1 MKEKK
6 MNITNL
12 EKLLCEGS
20 KIADMLEPEFESLR
34 VDALGQSYTLNEDVK
49 LNNDFKRYTERK
61 AEEMRQEIKKKI

>member
-20 KIADMLEPEFESLR
+20 KIADMLEPEFEALR